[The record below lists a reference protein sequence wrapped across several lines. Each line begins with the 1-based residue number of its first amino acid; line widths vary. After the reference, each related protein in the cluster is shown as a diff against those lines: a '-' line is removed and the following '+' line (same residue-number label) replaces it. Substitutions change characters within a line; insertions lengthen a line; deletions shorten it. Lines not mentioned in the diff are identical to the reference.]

1 MEGCRNPSEIF
12 RSFRPDIV
20 LIKRDTIYV
29 LELTC
34 CFETNSEKS
43 RTFKEKYKYI
53 ERDCVRKFRNF
64 EKMFIEITTLGLI
77 TKHIFNFKQLLKDSE
92 VNYDR
97 MIAKCIEVAIRASYI
112 YIYIYIY
119 IRRNKPWTYSNL
131 LEFY

>member
-1 MEGCRNPSEIF
+1 MCYYYCYFHYCELFC
-12 RSFRPDIV
+12 SFRPDIV

-64 EKMFIEITTLGLI
+64 EKIFIEITILGLI
-77 TKHIFNFKQLLKDSE
+77 TKHILNLKQLFEDPE

-97 MIAKCIEVAIRASYI
+97 
-112 YIYIYIY
+112 
-119 IRRNKPWTYSNL
+119 NYS
-131 LEFY
+131 